1 MVSISKLTLS
11 VRLCDYADS
20 RKPLHT
26 VLPCAKNKGVA
37 YCSKDFLS
45 KTMCRLTRARQTC
58 WHSRSDDCAMPC
70 RRKGSASW
78 AVTVYLQCLSF
89 QLFRA
94 FPRSAGQ
101 GKEGI

>member
-1 MVSISKLTLS
+1 
-11 VRLCDYADS
+11 
-20 RKPLHT
+20 
-26 VLPCAKNKGVA
+26 
-37 YCSKDFLS
+37 
-45 KTMCRLTRARQTC
+45 
-58 WHSRSDDCAMPC
+58 MPC

-101 GKEGI
+101 GKGGILMEENEKAASSAVAMAVVVHA